1 MTILNDERNVKHE
14 DQTVNSGGE
23 EVNSTKI
30 IRCSS
35 DTPNNMEEEE
45 LEVEVPDER
54 DCVMSYLN
62 LTTHNSSFMANPV
75 KLDWGQKNPRKRG
88 PVVATTRHPIK
99 RNAIGAHSGSFCIY
113 RALAIACGELD
124 AMHIPELS
132 LTTPVMHIGPF
143 LSWSEP
149 SKIATL
155 DPWGHVTTEV
165 YSVYLKKGYD
175 IRPTIAITQA
185 HIDLLEIHKAVL
197 AGHLVPDGKV
207 LNSAGQAVITKAA
220 VEPVWYLPEIAKRFG
235 VSELKLRETLF
246 METNLMYP
254 ELITR
259 PDLKVFLPPI
269 GGLTI
274 YMFGDPSTISDR
286 NVELSVRVH
295 DEVTLKTK

>member
-1 MTILNDERNVKHE
+1 M
-14 DQTVNSGGE
+14 NSGGE
-23 EVNSTKI
+23 EVNRTKI
-30 IRCSS
+30 IGRPS
-35 DTPNNMEEEE
+35 DTPNMEKEE

-54 DCVMSYLN
+54 DCTMSYLN
-62 LTTHNSSFMANPV
+62 LTTHSSCFMADPV
-75 KLDWGQKNPRKRG
+75 KLDWYQKNPMKRG

-113 RALAIACGELD
+113 RALAIASGELD
-124 AMHIPELS
+124 PMHLPELS
-132 LTTPVMHIGPF
+132 LTIPALHIGPF
-143 LSWSEP
+143 NSWSEP

-165 YSVYLKKGYD
+165 YSEYLKKGYD

-185 HIDLLEIHKAVL
+185 HIDLLEIHRAVR
-197 AGHLVPDGKV
+197 AGQLVPDGKI
-207 LNSAGQAVITKAA
+207 LNSASQAIITKAA
-220 VEPVWYLPEIAKRFG
+220 VEPVWYLPEIAKRFQII
-235 VSELKLRETLF
+235 EQKLRETLF

-259 PDLKVFLPPI
+259 SDLKAFLPPI

-295 DEVTLKTK
+295 DEVTLLETK